1 MKERTVSRTITSLNV
16 ECLCVDVASQETFTQ
31 KEAITGKYKNDGEI
45 LKVLKERIEPE
56 NKSVI
61 VAGIIGKEKTTMK
74 YSMSEVDFIKNAEI
88 VAVINE
94 AETEEIEETE
104 ETAEV

>member
-1 MKERTVSRTITSLNV
+1 MKERTISRTITTLNV
-16 ECLCVDVASQETFTQ
+16 ECLCVDVSSHETFTQ
-31 KEAITGKYKNDGEI
+31 TEAITGKFKNDGEI
-45 LKVLKERIEPE
+45 LKVLKKRIEPE

-74 YSMSEVDFIKNAEI
+74 YVMPEVDFIKNAEI

-94 AETEEIEETE
+94 TETESEQANTE
-104 ETAEV
+104 E